1 MDVFLIQD
9 TDVHRKIFG
18 SRMLTQFEV
27 WGGGEARAWGYLP
40 GDRRALR
47 VFKGLEFRVYP
58 KGPIIRYS
66 VLR

>member
-1 MDVFLIQD
+1 
-9 TDVHRKIFG
+9 
-18 SRMLTQFEV
+18 MLTQFEV
-27 WGGGEARAWGYLP
+27 LGGGEARAWGYLP

-58 KGPIIRYS
+58 KGPKDPIIRYS